1 LQAEVPVGDTKKLI
15 LGTNNTLSSIAPQV
29 DKIELA
35 KSLTLMRHKN
45 YELLNEFIK
54 VHNKIL
60 DVSFMTTEIKPL
72 VKQIDAVSDEYL
84 ASMKQISPDD
94 PNYLKKTVDIENK
107 FVKKQMILGL
117 EIENKL
123 ISVAV
128 RPPGTP

>member
-1 LQAEVPVGDTKKLI
+1 VGDTKKLI

-107 FVKKQMILGL
+107 FALRPRHRTRPCAWSWAEGSK
-117 EIENKL
+117 NK
-123 ISVAV
+123 
-128 RPPGTP
+128 